1 MEDVSARTEAV
12 VSKAIKNLLEL
23 CRECGIVNDDGV
35 VVDPERLFNTDEKGL
50 SQRSDSVARGV
61 IARHQ
66 SSRASAVSSSPTWQ
80 HITVASFIS
89 LSGRRYPTG
98 VVVSTSTVH
107 QDFAQLWPKAF
118 FYPNKGGS
126 VTAAIFADMVQQCL
140 ARPARDFHCNW
151 QATSPVLG
159 QWRWQLA
166 SFERGFP
173 QMLLAVRH
181 QALFYPAWTTKALC
195 PLDQVVHSTMARLWA
210 QWKQLWSHKRQPF
223 TLFVALK
230 AAGEIVDEA
239 LKPEAVKASWAQCG
253 FCANEL
259 VLGVG
264 LFMWPV
270 LYPTTLKSG
279 TICLIAWNYMLLAWN
294 YVNYMPVVSSLN
306 L

>member
-1 MEDVSARTEAV
+1 MDLYIDRWNVAHAWKSFKNWVREHKPESAWLVVRKLKQRPVEDVSARTEAV

-140 ARPARDFHCNW
+140 ARPARDFIATGKPLVLCLDSGGGSWLHLSAAFLKCCLQFGIKPFFTQLGQQKLCVHW
-151 QATSPVLG
+151 TKWFILPWPDCGRSGSSCGATS
-159 QWRWQLA
+159 
-166 SFERGFP
+166 
-173 QMLLAVRH
+173 
-181 QALFYPAWTTKALC
+181 
-195 PLDQVVHSTMARLWA
+195 
-210 QWKQLWSHKRQPF
+210 
-223 TLFVALK
+223 
-230 AAGEIVDEA
+230 
-239 LKPEAVKASWAQCG
+239 
-253 FCANEL
+253 
-259 VLGVG
+259 
-264 LFMWPV
+264 
-270 LYPTTLKSG
+270 
-279 TICLIAWNYMLLAWN
+279 
-294 YVNYMPVVSSLN
+294 VNLSRFSLH
-306 L
+306 